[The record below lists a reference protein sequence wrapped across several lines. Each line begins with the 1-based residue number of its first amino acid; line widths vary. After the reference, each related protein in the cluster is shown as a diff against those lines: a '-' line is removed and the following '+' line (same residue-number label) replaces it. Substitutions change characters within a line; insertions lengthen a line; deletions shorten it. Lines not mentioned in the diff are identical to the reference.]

1 MMASN
6 FITVSYDDE
15 QLQYW
20 NLWGQATSILNPM
33 MVGNFSTESY
43 DGKQLQY

>member
-6 FITVSYDDE
+6 FITESYDDE

-20 NLWGQATSILNPM
+20 NLWEPATSILNLM
-33 MVGNFSTESY
+33 MVSNFSTEYY